1 MRRCRTLLTGALL
14 LCAIG
19 CARMNANRDV
29 VYMTSTIHA
38 LVVGLFDGET
48 TFGELKRHGDLG
60 LGAVDAVAGE
70 LILADGKCY
79 SARADGSVVVL
90 DDSQKSP
97 YALATWF
104 DPDRVL
110 EINDETD
117 FDQLKKRL
125 DAEFPNANLPYAFRI
140 EGTFSYIRARSLP
153 PASKPYPRL
162 LEAVKTQRQFE
173 FQNTSGLLIGFRM
186 PDHLDSVGVP
196 GYHFHFLSADRKGGG
211 HLMAFRSNRL
221 RVAGDLSPEIHLVLP
236 QGEAFSKVDLTRR
249 DPNEINQIMG
259 RTGPK

>member
-1 MRRCRTLLTGALL
+1 MLL

-38 LVVGLFDGET
+38 LVEALFDGEV
-48 TFGELKRHGDLG
+48 TFGELKRHGNLG

-70 LILADGKCY
+70 LILLDGTCY
-79 SARADGSVVVL
+79 SARSDGSVVVL
-90 DDSQKSP
+90 SDSQKSP

-104 DPDRVL
+104 DADRVVDIRE
-110 EINDETD
+110 EID
-117 FDQLKKRL
+117 FEQLKKRL
-125 DAEFPNANLPYAFRI
+125 DAEFGNFNLPYAFRI
-140 EGTFSYIRARSLP
+140 EGTFSYIRARSVP
-153 PASKPYPRL
+153 PANKPYPRL
-162 LEAVKTQRQFE
+162 IDAIKTQRQFE
-173 FQNTSGLLIGFRM
+173 FHDVSGVIVGFRL
-186 PDHLDSVGVP
+186 PAHLDSVGVP

-211 HLMAFRSNRL
+211 HLMAFRSSRL

-236 QGEAFSKVDLTRR
+236 QSEAFSKVDLTHR